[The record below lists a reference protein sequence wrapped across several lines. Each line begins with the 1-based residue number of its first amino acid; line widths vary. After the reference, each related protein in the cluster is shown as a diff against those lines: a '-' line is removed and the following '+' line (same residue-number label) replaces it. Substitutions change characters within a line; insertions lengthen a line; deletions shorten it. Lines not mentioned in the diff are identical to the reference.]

1 MSNNSCHLTESEQ
14 DTIFILR
21 AVIASVGCLTNII
34 AISILLWFKSYK
46 VRFFRVLLYLLIAN
60 MLQVFVQ
67 CVELAP
73 VENNHQDYNQVKH
86 GWMPACRALGFM
98 DQVTAWMGN
107 FVIVWIVFYLL
118 YLIRGTK
125 MLKFTPLSRRE
136 LVGIGVCFLFPF
148 VFNWIP
154 FIHNYYG
161 LSGSWC
167 WIKLTR
173 KRCNDTDITTGLGY
187 MTGMYYLPLTIILCV
202 NTLACAVIICTWWQ
216 RRSHMKE
223 VIFAIIYPLVYDA
236 LCIVIT
242 VNRISSFVH
251 IKRGEKV
258 SYPFLVAHSI
268 ADPARILFP
277 SLLVIVQWVFP
288 MTRKLMK
295 NLKDKEYKHLLQ
307 DTSTKEYT

>member
-1 MSNNSCHLTESEQ
+1 MSNNSSTCHLTEGEQ
-14 DTIFILR
+14 YTVFLLR
-21 AVIASVGCLTNII
+21 VVTASVGCVTNII
-34 AISILLWFKSYK
+34 AIIILLYFKSYK
-46 VRFFRVLLYLLIAN
+46 VRFFRLLLYLLIAN
-60 MLQVFVQ
+60 MLQVLVQ
-67 CVELAP
+67 CIEFLP
-73 VENNHQDYNQVKH
+73 VDNLKEDNQVKH

-187 MTGMYYLPLTIILCV
+187 MTGMFYLPLTIILCV
-202 NTLACAVIICTWWQ
+202 NTVACAVIIYIWWKTK
-216 RRSHMKE
+216 SHMKE

-242 VNRISSFVH
+242 INRIDSFVR
-251 IKRGEKV
+251 IYRNEKI
-258 SYPFLVAHSI
+258 SYRLLIAHSI
-268 ADPARILFP
+268 ADPGRILFP
-277 SLLVIVQWVFP
+277 SLLVMVQWVFP

-295 NLKDKEYKHLLQ
+295 NLREVEYKHLQ
-307 DTSTKEYT
+307 ESDKDYI